1 MTVRSNLNLTST
13 YRTSTVASDQPRE
26 KKSNPRP
33 DGHRLGELEIA
44 TLALAVFSSSS
55 RRAAGP
61 GLRRRKKERQIEPI
75 LHGASISN

>member
-33 DGHRLGELEIA
+33 GHRLGELGIA